1 MFQNLFTILNHIFE
15 TNLETF
21 SEIILNNSIIS
32 EMSYKKIFLFWLPLA
47 GTWLMMALEGPYL
60 AAIIARMGD
69 PKFNLAAYGVAYSF
83 ALVAESPII
92 MIMSAATALVEDK
105 FTFLKLR
112 NFTFFAIILIT
123 LILLLILIPPVFYY
137 ITIDLIN
144 LPINVANITHKALII
159 LLPWPAA
166 IGYRRFYQGVLIK
179 YNFTRWVAYG
189 TFIRL
194 ITMSLAAILLFL
206 YTKIEGAL
214 VGAFALSS
222 AVIAEAIASRI
233 MSGRAIKIINS
244 QKESS
249 KNNYLTYSE
258 IAKFYY
264 PLALTSLISLGVHP
278 IVTFFLGQGRMS
290 LESLAV
296 LPVINGLVFIFRSI
310 GLSFQEVGIA
320 LMGKNFANYRYLK
333 NFTLYFGVSVALIL
347 LTVAF
352 TPAAYF
358 WFNTVSGLSSVL
370 SDFAITPLQIMAIV
384 PGLTFLI
391 SFQRAVLVYAR
402 NTKPITMATVIEV
415 SGILIVLFV
424 SIKVFDIVGVIAAAS
439 AFIIGRIAANIF
451 LTFPFNKVRKIVQPE
466 KN

>member
-194 ITMSLAAILLFL
+194 ITMSLTAILLFI

-258 IAKFYY
+258 VAKFYY

-347 LTVAF
+347 LSVAF

-358 WFNTVSGLSSVL
+358 WFNTVSGLSLVL

-451 LTFPFNKVRKIVQPE
+451 LTFPFNKVRKNVQPE